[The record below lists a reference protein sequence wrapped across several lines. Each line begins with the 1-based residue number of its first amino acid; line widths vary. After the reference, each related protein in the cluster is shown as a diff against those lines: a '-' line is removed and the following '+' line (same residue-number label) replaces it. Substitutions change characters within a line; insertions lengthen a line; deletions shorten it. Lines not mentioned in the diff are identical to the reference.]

1 MSLNQYNLK
10 TTKYRYM
17 ITAVLPIYSTK
28 NPEIVC
34 TCKYP
39 YFAKSVYKP
48 NLPIDCFNPRKIIW
62 YVGQE
67 IKIRSYGAM

>member
-28 NPEIVC
+28 NTEIVC

-39 YFAKSVYKP
+39 YFAKSMYKP
-48 NLPIDCFNPRKIIW
+48 TNKLTD
-62 YVGQE
+62 
-67 IKIRSYGAM
+67 